1 MLAAENLGGVL
12 INAQHNFA
20 WATGGRSNQIN
31 ASIENGACFLL
42 FRRDGKRFV
51 LANNIEMPRILS
63 EEISAEDFEPIEFS
77 WEDEKSAGDFVVK
90 KAAALLENNSNLA
103 SDLYFTS
110 DARSIENL
118 IARCRFELTA
128 AEIERYRKLGKD
140 AGAAIGNLFENLSLG
155 ETEAEIARKAKDALE
170 SRGINSVVTLVGADE
185 RIAKFR
191 HPMPTANIWKK
202 VLLVAVCAKRE
213 GLIASLSRIS
223 CVGEIPDELKRR
235 TRATA
240 FVFARIAA
248 ATKAGASGAELYRIA
263 AQSYAEK
270 DFAGEINRHHQ
281 GGAAGYKSR
290 DWVAHP
296 KNGETVQKNQ
306 AFAWNPTV
314 AGAKT
319 EETFI
324 TSDGAIEIITASP
337 NFPQIS
343 IETTDGREIISHGV
357 LSL

>member
-12 INAQHNFA
+12 LNAQHNFA

-63 EEISAEDFEPIEFS
+63 EEVSAEDFEPIEFS
-77 WEDEKSAGDFVVK
+77 WEDEKSSGDFALK
-90 KAAALLENNSNLA
+90 KAAALLENNAHLA
-103 SDLYFTS
+103 TDLFFSS

-128 AEIERYRKLGKD
+128 PEIERYRKLGKD
-140 AGAAIGNLFENLSLG
+140 AGEAIGNLFENVNPG
-155 ETEAEIARKAKDALE
+155 ETEREIARKAKAALE
-170 SRGINSVVTLVGADE
+170 TRGINSVVTLVGADE
-185 RIAKFR
+185 RIAKYR
-191 HPMPTANIWKK
+191 HPTPTANVWKK

-213 GLIASLSRIS
+213 GLIASLSRVF
-223 CVGEIPDELKRR
+223 CVGEIPAELQRR

-240 FVFARIAA
+240 FVFARLAA
-248 ATKAGASGAELYRIA
+248 ATKTGATGAELYQIA
-263 AQSYAEK
+263 ADTYAEK
-270 DFAGEINRHHQ
+270 GFAGEINFHHQ

-296 KNGETVQKNQ
+296 KNSETVQKNQ

-324 TSDGAIEIITASP
+324 TSGGAIEIVTASP

-343 IETTDGREIISHGV
+343 IETDGREFVSHGV
-357 LSL
+357 LSI